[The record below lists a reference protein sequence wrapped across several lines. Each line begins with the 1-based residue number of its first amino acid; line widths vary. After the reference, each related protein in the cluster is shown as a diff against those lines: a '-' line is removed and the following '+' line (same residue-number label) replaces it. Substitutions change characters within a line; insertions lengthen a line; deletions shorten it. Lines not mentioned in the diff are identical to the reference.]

1 MSSTH
6 GSLALA
12 PSFDD
17 AQQDPRAVQARGLV
31 AQAQAITV
39 TRDNK
44 LDAERMI
51 LTLNDAEKA
60 VRAVFDP
67 ICEAANAAHK
77 TATTTRA
84 NALAPILAEK
94 DRIRRECGAVQRQLE
109 DEAAA
114 EARRRAAE
122 LEAEERARIASDAT
136 AQADAGDVEGA
147 LDTLKEAETVFVAPK
162 AVEEKVAQT
171 SGVAYRDNWQVQYV
185 DRAGKPVDSP
195 DLSLIPVEYHM
206 VDASAIGKVVK
217 AMKDRTNIPGVRA
230 FNDRQPVGTGR
241 GVRG

>member
-1 MSSTH
+1 METH
-6 GSLALA
+6 GSSALALQ
-12 PSFDD
+12 SDD
-17 AQQDPRAVQARGLV
+17 AQQDPRTVQARGLV
-31 AQAQAITV
+31 AQAASIAV
-39 TRDNK
+39 TRDTK
-44 LDAERMI
+44 MSAESMI
-51 LTLNDAEKA
+51 LLLNDAEKA

-84 NALAPILAEK
+84 NALAPILTQK
-94 DRIRRECGAVQRQLE
+94 DRLRRDCGAVQRQLE

-122 LEAEERARIASDAT
+122 LEAEQKANIERQAT
-136 AQADAGDVEGA
+136 ELADAGDTEAA
-147 LDTLKEAETVFVAPK
+147 LDTLKEVESVFVAPK

-171 SGVAYRDNWQVQYV
+171 TGVAYRDNWQVQYV

-195 DLSLIPVEYHM
+195 DLALIPVEYHM

-241 GVRG
+241 GARA